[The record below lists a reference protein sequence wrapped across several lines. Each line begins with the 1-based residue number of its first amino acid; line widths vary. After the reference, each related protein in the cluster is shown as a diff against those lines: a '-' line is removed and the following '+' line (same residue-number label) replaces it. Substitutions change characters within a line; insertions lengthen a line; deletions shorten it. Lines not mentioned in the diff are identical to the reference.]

1 MRKGLLDF
9 LRVAPK
15 LVWTLNRTQGSLGQ
29 LPKLRAGSGP
39 DEDTDSCGKQQPTA
53 IRQFYTWS
61 PCPESPSLYSFL
73 PLDYTLQESY
83 TLGPIPKASTP
94 TLK

>member
-9 LRVAPK
+9 LGVAPK

-39 DEDTDSCGKQQPTA
+39 DEDTDSCGKEQPTA
-53 IRQFYTWS
+53 IRQFCTWS
-61 PCPESPSLYSFL
+61 PCPEDSLPLLLSALGLHSTGVLYSRADTKGL
-73 PLDYTLQESY
+73 SLHQR
-83 TLGPIPKASTP
+83 
-94 TLK
+94 